1 MREAIEERPEHDQA
15 GARPAAPA
23 RPQPGQAVGA
33 GAATGRPQ
41 RPGHRL
47 RQFWAQGNHG
57 QFIYVSPSR
66 NVVLVRFG
74 TEYNYDHWPEPLAG
88 LARRP

>member
-1 MREAIEERPEHDQA
+1 MREVIEERPEHDQA

-23 RPQPGQAVGA
+23 RP
-33 GAATGRPQ
+33 
-41 RPGHRL
+41 RPGPPND
-47 RQFWAQGNHG
+47 FWAQGNHG

-74 TEYNYDHWPEPLAG
+74 TEYNYDHWPELLAG
-88 LARRP
+88 LARRL